1 METNYSYTDAFNELQ
16 QIVNDI
22 SSGSTNIDELSEKIK
37 RAALLIK
44 VCRTKLISTEEEV
57 NQLLANLAPAE
68 APVSPEEE

>member
-68 APVSPEEE
+68 AHVSPEEE

>member
-44 VCRTKLISTEEEV
+44 VCRTKLTSTEEEV

-68 APVSPEEE
+68 SPANPEEE

>member
-22 SSGSTNIDELSEKIK
+22 SSGSTNIDELSEKIR

-44 VCRTKLISTEEEV
+44 VCRTKLTSTEEEV
-57 NQLLANLAPAE
+57 NQLLANLAPSE
-68 APVSPEEE
+68 ATANPEEE

>member
-44 VCRTKLISTEEEV
+44 ICRTKLTSTEEEV

-68 APVSPEEE
+68 APANPEEE

>member
-16 QIVNDI
+16 KIVNDI
-22 SSGSTNIDELSEKIK
+22 SSGSTNIDELSEKIR

-57 NQLLANLAPAE
+57 NQLLANLAPSE
-68 APVSPEEE
+68 ATANPEEE

>member
-22 SSGSTNIDELSEKIK
+22 SSGSTNIDELSEKIR

-44 VCRTKLISTEEEV
+44 VCRTKLTSTEEEV
-57 NQLLANLAPAE
+57 NQLLANLAPSE
-68 APVSPEEE
+68 ATASPEEE

>member
-44 VCRTKLISTEEEV
+44 ACRTKLTSTEEEV
-57 NQLLANLAPAE
+57 TQLLANLAPAE
-68 APVSPEEE
+68 SPANPEEE

>member
-57 NQLLANLAPAE
+57 NQLLVNLAPAE
-68 APVSPEEE
+68 APVNPEEE

>member
-68 APVSPEEE
+68 ATVNPEEE